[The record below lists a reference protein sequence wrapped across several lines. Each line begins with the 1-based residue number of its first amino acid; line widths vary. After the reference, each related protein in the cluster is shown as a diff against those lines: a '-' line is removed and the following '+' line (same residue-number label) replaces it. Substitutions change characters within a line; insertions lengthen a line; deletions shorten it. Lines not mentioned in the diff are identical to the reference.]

1 MKARASK
8 YRLSMILNLL
18 SQEKLRILVTS
29 AGVGNNEILFGIVF
43 RNDEIVKDT
52 PVLISENCEA
62 GIGGAIAAEALKV
75 DCGQRLEKFCRILA
89 LNARLQ
95 HVADIEQ
102 RGESTSV
109 LMGRRYRIFVLDRQ
123 QPAGKV
129 HYFALSLSFAQNI
142 Q

>member
-1 MKARASK
+1 MV
-8 YRLSMILNLL
+8 LNLL
-18 SQEKLRILVTS
+18 SQKKLRILVTS

-52 PVLISENCEA
+52 SVLISENRES
-62 GIGGAIAAEALKV
+62 GVGGAIAAEALKV
-75 DCGQRLEKFCRILA
+75 DSGQRLEKFCRIFA

-95 HVADIEQ
+95 HVADIEK

-109 LMGRRYRIFVLDRQ
+109 LVGRCYRIFVLDGQ

-129 HYFALSLSFAQNI
+129 HYFAFLSTFAQNTHNL
-142 Q
+142 